1 MKKIILTIAAAC
13 VSATIFAADANPETG
28 TSKQAEA
35 KYTAVIDE
43 RSQKI
48 VDALGLG
55 DTNTAKKVHD
65 IIMAQYRALND
76 WHNANDPLIKKAKG
90 NKETIAKIEAP
101 LKKMHGEYLAELG
114 QYLSPSQIETV
125 KDKMTYGKVEFTFKG
140 YCVEY
145 PNLSE
150 ADKQQVLTFLKEA
163 REEAMD
169 AGSSDEKSAIFNR
182 YKGKINNYLA
192 KQGVHSEKWIKEHA
206 ASQTK

>member
-1 MKKIILTIAAAC
+1 MKKVLPIVAILSLT
-13 VSATIFAADANPETG
+13 VSAFAADASKPSPE
-28 TSKQAEA
+28 QADA
-35 KYTAVIDE
+35 KYTAVISE

-48 VDALGLG
+48 VDALSLS
-55 DTNTAKKVHD
+55 DTNAAAKVHD
-65 IIMAQYRALND
+65 IIMDQYRALNNC
-76 WHNANDPLIKKAKG
+76 HNVNDPKIKAARG
-90 NKETIAKIEAP
+90 NKVAIAEIQAP
-101 LKKMHGEYLAELG
+101 LRKLHDAYLAKLAEYLTPA
-114 QYLSPSQIETV
+114 QIETV

-150 ADKQQVLTFLKEA
+150 ADKQEVLKYLKEA

-192 KQGVHSEKWIKEHA
+192 KQGIHSEKWIKAHEGEE
-206 ASQTK
+206 KK